1 MFHKALLAFLPFL
14 QMEKIGGIHVTKA
27 MDIQQWLQWQLARKM
42 LPLVIGEVQH
52 RALVGPR
59 EGEVKWKTAN
69 MQSEPPEE
77 KVGELCKLIKPS
89 PPLLS

>member
-1 MFHKALLAFLPFL
+1 
-14 QMEKIGGIHVTKA
+14 MEKIGGIHVTKA

-59 EGEVKWKTAN
+59 EGEAKWKTAN
-69 MQSEPPEE
+69 MQSEPLEE

-89 PPLLS
+89 LSLLS